1 MFMLHRSGR
10 RGWARFRV
18 LVAAVHIVTV
28 ALIAPMLVLCDDG
41 QRHTAVESA
50 ISLCCPQGSP
60 DSIAAIRL
68 QATAGTAENP
78 CAGSCTDTPLLTN
91 IDATSPK
98 SGTQASDP
106 DTSTPPLSLAPRLA
120 PVFAGNDA
128 GFHTALS
135 AQHLSRPTV
144 LRI

>member
-1 MFMLHRSGR
+1 MLKLNRTGR

-18 LVAAVHIVTV
+18 LVAAVHLVTV
-28 ALIAPMLVLCDDG
+28 ALIAPMLVLCEDG

-50 ISLCCPQGSP
+50 ISLCCSQGSA

-68 QATAGTAENP
+68 EAAAGTAENR

-98 SGTQASDP
+98 SVTQASDP
-106 DTSTPPLSLAPRLA
+106 DTSTPPVSLAPPLA

-128 GFHTALS
+128 WFRTALP

>member
-1 MFMLHRSGR
+1 MLHRSGR

-18 LVAAVHIVTV
+18 LVAAVHLVTV
-28 ALIAPMLVLCDDG
+28 ALLAPMLVLCEDG

-50 ISLCCPQGSP
+50 ISLCCPQASA
-60 DSIAAIRL
+60 DSNAPNRP
-68 QATAGTAENP
+68 QATAGTAENA

-91 IDATSPK
+91 IDAASPK
-98 SGTQASDP
+98 SVTQASHP
-106 DTSTPPLSLAPRLA
+106 DNSAPPVLLAPHFA

-128 GFHTALS
+128 GFRSALS
-135 AQHLSRPTV
+135 AQRLSRPTV